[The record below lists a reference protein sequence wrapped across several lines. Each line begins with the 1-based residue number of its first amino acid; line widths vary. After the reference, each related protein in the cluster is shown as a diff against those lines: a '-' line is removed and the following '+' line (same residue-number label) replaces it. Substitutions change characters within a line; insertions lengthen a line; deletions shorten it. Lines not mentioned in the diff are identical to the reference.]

1 MAPGGRLGVRSAT
14 LDDLP
19 TCERIWRDALDDY
32 FATIGIRPLPTENPA
47 IGRLH
52 RHTLASDPDLFRVAA
67 LQEDGAER
75 VVAFAS
81 AVRREGVWFL
91 SMLFVEPSMQGRGIG
106 RLLLDETRPSDTEVI
121 RATAT
126 DAAQPISNA
135 LYASVGIVPRMPLLN
150 LVGRPRQDALL
161 PALPS
166 GIEPVR
172 ATHGGEDELPDPAL
186 VVELDALDRTVLGF
200 AHQVDHGYVRREK
213 RSLFTYRNA
222 GGVLLGYGYASE
234 VGRIAP
240 IAVRDPVLLAPV
252 LAHLLTAIEPRGASA
267 VWLPGDAAEATTLA
281 LRAGLRIEGFPVLVA
296 ASKPFADFSRYVPIT
311 PGLL

>member
-1 MAPGGRLGVRSAT
+1 MAPGGRLAVRPAT

-19 TCERIWRDALDDY
+19 ACERIWRDALDDY
-32 FATIGIRPLPTENPA
+32 FPTIGIRPLPTENPA

-67 LQEDGAER
+67 LHEDGVER

-106 RLLLDETRPSDTEVI
+106 RLLLDETCPSDTEVI
-121 RATAT
+121 LATAT

-135 LYASVGIVPRMPLLN
+135 LYASVGIVPRTPLLN
-150 LVGRPRQDALL
+150 LVGRPAPDALL
-161 PALPS
+161 PALP
-166 GIEPVR
+166 GGVEPVR
-172 ATHGGEDELPDPAL
+172 ATHGREDELPDPAL
-186 VVELDALDRTVLGF
+186 AVELDALDRTVLGF

-213 RSLFTYRNA
+213 RSLFTYRDA
-222 GGVLLGYGYASE
+222 AGVLLGYGYASE

-240 IAVRDPVLLAPV
+240 IAVRDPDLLAPV

-267 VWLPGDAAEATTLA
+267 VWLPGDAATATTLA